1 METEIPKRNSGSI
14 VLRASGYRQ
23 LANESYDDAKDRLQ
37 KSLERLRTFGIV
49 KEGQPRPLTTKETA
63 IAYRLH
69 QLELER
75 LLAEEEER
83 HLVASCQH
91 PEDLTTNVPETII
104 DAVSAK
110 ETIAHTCLIC
120 GTRWRTI
127 LGDAPRTFALV
138 PTKW

>member
-14 VLRASGYRQ
+14 VLRTNGYRQ
-23 LANESYDDAKDRLQ
+23 LANESYEDAKDRLQ
-37 KSLERLRTFGIV
+37 KSLKLLLALGTV
-49 KEGQPRPLTTKETA
+49 KEGQPRPFTPKEIY
-63 IAYRLH
+63 IAYRLR
-69 QLELER
+69 QIELGR

-83 HLVASCQH
+83 QLVASCQH

-104 DAVSAK
+104 DGVSAK

-127 LGDAPRTFALV
+127 LGDAPQTFALV
-138 PTKW
+138 PTKE